1 MSNDELTS
9 YGGPPPVPPGRRRRK
24 IWVAAGVAGLTGVV
38 GLAALGGVAARD
50 QKSGDRNNASDAQPA
65 AAPKSEAP
73 GPTTGENGRGD
84 EEAGRGDDKA
94 ARTGAEHKGR
104 EASSGEQRRD
114 DKERGHEVPCDSD
127 KLIQAIEHANDNRGG
142 TLELAK
148 GCTYELTRSDV
159 GDGTGPNGLP
169 VITQAVTLAGRDTTI
184 VRAANAEP
192 FRILNVGRSG
202 HLTLK
207 NVVVKG
213 GLTQADPIAAS
224 RAKVEL
230 SAKAAAKPAKAG
242 AGTNAKAGAKA
253 ATPTKAPAA
262 KAAAKVPAATG
273 ASATEAARGA
283 GGDATLV
290 DVAPGDGAGLLVQRG
305 GRADVKHSEFLL
317 HHAGG
322 NGGAIAN
329 FGTARVAHSR
339 VATSSAG
346 GVGGGVFNAGVF
358 RLEESSITDN
368 SAVAGGGI
376 GNGVPGL
383 GLPGA
388 GGTLWVWKST
398 IEHNRATDNAG
409 GVLTYRGTATLTQSR
424 VVGNHSGEDGGGLL
438 ALGDGQLALEKVL
451 VARNSADD
459 TSGGLGV
466 GPESTAVIAQSEIT
480 DNVAERNGGGLA
492 TYGGTAV
499 VRDTAI
505 VANRV
510 VGQNSVAGGIY
521 NDGGQVRLERSTVQ
535 ANFSVLPPGGIYT
548 TNDGVRID
556 RSSAVTA
563 NRPTNC
569 SGSPVVPE
577 RCFG

>member
-50 QKSGDRNNASDAQPA
+50 QKSGDRNNTSDAQPA
-65 AAPKSEAP
+65 AAPRPEAP
-73 GPTTGENGRGD
+73 GPTA
-84 EEAGRGDDKA
+84 EAGGRTDDKA
-94 ARTGAEHKGR
+94 TRSGEEQGADRTGH
-104 EASSGEQRRD
+104 EAYSGEQRRD
-114 DKERGHEVPCDSD
+114 DKERGREVPCDSD
-127 KLIQAIEHANDNRGG
+127 KLIQAIEYANDNRGG

-159 GDGTGPNGLP
+159 GDGTGSNGLP
-169 VITQAVTLAGRDTTI
+169 VITQAVTLAGHDTTI
-184 VRAANAEP
+184 VRAANAEA

-213 GLTQADPIAAS
+213 GLTEADAIAAA
-224 RAKVEL
+224 RAKVDL
-230 SAKAAAKPAKAG
+230 SAKVVAKPTKAG
-242 AGTNAKAGAKA
+242 AGANGAKA
-253 ATPTKAPAA
+253 AKAATKAPAA
-262 KAAAKVPAATG
+262 TSTTAP
-273 ASATEAARGA
+273 GA
-283 GGDATLV
+283 GGDTTLV
-290 DVAPGDGAGLLVQRG
+290 DVEPGDGAGLLVQRG
-305 GRADVKHSEFLL
+305 GRADVEYSEFLL

-329 FGTARVAHSR
+329 FGTARLAHSR

-358 RLEESSITDN
+358 RVEEATITDN
-368 SAVAGGGI
+368 SAVDGGGI

-383 GLPGA
+383 GFPGG

-398 IEHNRATDNAG
+398 IERNRATDNAG
-409 GVLTYRGTATLTQSR
+409 GVLTYRGTATLTETR
-424 VVGNHSGEDGGGLL
+424 IVGNHSGEDGGGLL
-438 ALGDGQLALEKVL
+438 ALGDGQLALEKAL

-466 GPESTAVIAQSEIT
+466 GPESTAVIDRSEIT
-480 DNVAERNGGGLA
+480 ENVAERNGGGLT

-521 NDGGQVRLERSTVQ
+521 NDGGQVRLERSTVR
-535 ANFSVLPPGGIYT
+535 ANFSVLPPGGIW
-548 TNDGVRID
+548 TNNDDVEID

-569 SGSPVVPE
+569 VGSPVVPD

>member
-1 MSNDELTS
+1 MSDDELTS

-50 QKSGDRNNASDAQPA
+50 QKSGDRHNTSDAQPA
-65 AAPKSEAP
+65 AAPTPDAP
-73 GPTTGENGRGD
+73 GPTA
-84 EEAGRGDDKA
+84 EAGGRTNHKA
-94 ARTGAEHKGR
+94 TRSGAEQGADRKGR

-114 DKERGHEVPCDSD
+114 DKERGREVPCDSD
-127 KLIQAIEHANDNRGG
+127 KLIQAIEYANDNRGG

-159 GDGTGPNGLP
+159 GDGTGRNGLP

-184 VRAANAEP
+184 VRAPNAEA

-213 GLTQADPIAAS
+213 GLTEADPIAAA
-224 RAKVEL
+224 RAKVDL
-230 SAKAAAKPAKAG
+230 SAKVVAKPTKAG
-242 AGTNAKAGAKA
+242 AGTNAKA

-262 KAAAKVPAATG
+262 KAATKVPAATS
-273 ASATEAARGA
+273 ASAAEAARGA

-290 DVAPGDGAGLLVQRG
+290 HVAPGDGAGLLVQRG
-305 GRADVKHSEFLL
+305 GRADVEHSEFLL

-329 FGTARVAHSR
+329 FGTARVAYSR

-466 GPESTAVIAQSEIT
+466 GLESTAVIAHSEIT
-480 DNVAERNGGGLA
+480 ENVAERNGGGLA

-521 NDGGQVRLERSTVQ
+521 NEGGQVRLERSTVQ